1 MFIFTKRSGEPGRA
15 RFLWWPLLLSVAIT
29 ILLNVVLRAAF

>member
-15 RFLWWPLLLSVAIT
+15 RFLWWPLVLSVVVT
-29 ILLNVVLRAAF
+29 VVLNVLLRAVV